1 MNDELKEDIKIAE
14 DMRNKSYS
22 PYSNYTVGCVLVC
35 KNGKKYT
42 GCNVENSGIQS
53 ICAERVAFTK
63 AISEGERDFE
73 YILTLGGAKGEKA
86 SQACLPCGY
95 CRQFINEFV
104 DENFKIYALEKDE
117 VKKYTINELLPHSFK
132 L

>member
-1 MNDELKEDIKIAE
+1 MVLSEDLKIAE
-14 DMRNKSYS
+14 NMRNNSYS

-42 GCNVENSGIQS
+42 GCNVENNGIQA

-63 AISEGERDFE
+63 AISEGEREFS
-73 YILTLGGAKGEKA
+73 YILTLGANKNEKA
-86 SQACLPCGY
+86 SEECLPCGY

-104 DENFKIYALEKDE
+104 GNDFKVFSLDKEE
-117 VKKYTINELLPHSFK
+117 VKEYKMEELLPHSFK

>member
-1 MNDELKEDIKIAE
+1 MNELKEDIEIAE
-14 DMRNKSYS
+14 NMRNKSYS

-53 ICAERVAFTK
+53 ICSERVAFAK

-73 YILTLGGAKGEKA
+73 YILTLGGKKGEKS